1 MDQVINIMLVVVIG
15 LAADKVL
22 YSPWEKFLHKRWG
35 TART

>member
-35 TART
+35 TVRT